1 MKWWNQHCVSFLWFP
16 LWLNSFQ
23 THLYSREGNFH
34 PSWLLSGFGEPV
46 LIFLCLDGKSCR
58 VEDEAN
64 CEEELE
70 QCNQMELGCLNAS
83 YSHQV
88 SFVGGL
94 QKWDWFKELAI
105 FFLCKQP
112 DMIIILP
119 HVQVERHKIFATCY
133 IHSGSI
139 VRWSEFPQL
148 KGLEHYHLILPGIR
162 CSRSMCSL

>member
-1 MKWWNQHCVSFLWFP
+1 MKIDWAFSLNRAGCCLVLGNKCWSSHAKMGGPSVLRMKQNQRYCD
-16 LWLNSFQ
+16 
-23 THLYSREGNFH
+23 R
-34 PSWLLSGFGEPV
+34 
-46 LIFLCLDGKSCR
+46 
-58 VEDEAN
+58 
-64 CEEELE
+64 ELE
-70 QCNQMELGCLNAS
+70 QCKEMDLGCLNAC
-83 YSHQV
+83 YSHKV
-88 SFVGGL
+88 SFVGG
-94 QKWDWFKELAI
+94 FKTFYWCINACYI
-105 FFLCKQP
+105 FYCKQP